1 MITKVKKAIY
11 RHDMLML
18 SEDVVAADVTV
29 ALSGGADS
37 VALLYAMLELS
48 DIEVKAAHLNH
59 CLRGAE
65 SDADEQFCKELCGR
79 LGVPVTTERIDIKSV
94 AEQTGESTELC
105 ARNQRYAFLKRVAGE
120 YGVIATAHNADD
132 NLETVI
138 FNLARGTGLT
148 GLCGIPPKRENIVRP

>member
-48 DIEVKAAHLNH
+48 DIEV
-59 CLRGAE
+59 
-65 SDADEQFCKELCGR
+65 
-79 LGVPVTTERIDIKSV
+79 
-94 AEQTGESTELC
+94 
-105 ARNQRYAFLKRVAGE
+105 
-120 YGVIATAHNADD
+120 
-132 NLETVI
+132 
-138 FNLARGTGLT
+138 
-148 GLCGIPPKRENIVRP
+148 